1 MRHKPVHCTLNTFP
15 LDELPDYEALS
26 HFWGSP
32 RDGHHIFIDQSPF
45 AVPQNLGNA
54 LKRMRNKVQDR
65 WIWVDAICMDETE
78 WKAQYFMVRTIFS
91 EASQVIV
98 WLGEPSQADL
108 PAIATLDHLEF
119 LDMYKIHSEMDQRL
133 LPAKI
138 LPERS
143 EWLPDLLKQTEL
155 FTRNL
160 DRLWFTSVWNLRDYV
175 LAKRVVFQW
184 GSKILD
190 SIALTDNVNCIV
202 NVCSSLMRV
211 AQQEEEIRTIMS
223 RLRGFRY
230 FSWAKRTWDRN
241 PEDPAAFAYIV
252 ATAQELGAPRQGHK
266 VYGLLALAPSSVR
279 DSYRPS
285 YTSTVDDIYL
295 DLAVAMSLTR
305 RVEAAV
311 DLIEQVDLSDRD
323 TAVPDWLPG
332 WIDDMSLRVSD
343 LLPKPVLITDTIQ
356 NVVIGCLEIVAI
368 SERPRFKETYL
379 SPSERHMYAESLRN
393 TSNALRSVLS
403 QATSTEVPTLT
414 TSTKAAAPPST
425 LQFMADDFSDSGY
438 SSASSSAENTSLVAN
453 EIASHLVSH
462 MFLRRLLSAAQKLED
477 RDDVLERYLRPCIRH
492 LGQQLGTMASDFEEL
507 LVAHELKRHAP
518 FIARALVAH
527 LQRSDIDEDQE
538 VKLQRASRIQRL
550 LDEQTLK
557 HQSGLHSRLHDV
569 ISDENT
575 HSARF
580 SYGTDNSDGTRPSK
594 QHDFK
599 RMSLEKVKEFITT
612 GSAFMSF
619 LYSIQYM
626 VYRSPLEIIESE
638 VEHLTQLK
646 EAARRDALEEEVS
659 SYDFAIPLY
668 DEAITFEGHAGHERF
683 RHLLS
688 ISGNGE
694 HCYATN
700 CETYLRWAWPATGHY
715 LLEVL
720 SRERRPE
727 SSGKRIPK

>member
-1 MRHKPVHCTLNTFP
+1 M
-15 LDELPDYEALS
+15 
-26 HFWGSP
+26 
-32 RDGHHIFIDQSPF
+32 
-45 AVPQNLGNA
+45 
-54 LKRMRNKVQDR
+54 
-65 WIWVDAICMDETE
+65 TE
-78 WKAQYFMVRTIFS
+78 WEAQYFMVRTIFS

-119 LDMYKIHSEMDQRL
+119 LDMYKIHSEKDQRL

-143 EWLPDLLKQTEL
+143 EWSPDLLKQTEL

-160 DRLWFTSVWNLRDYV
+160 DHLWFTSVWNLQEYV

-190 SIALTDNVNCIV
+190 SIALSDNVNCIV

-230 FSWAKRTWDRN
+230 FSWAKRKWDSH
-241 PEDPAAFAYIV
+241 PEDLAAFACIV
-252 ATAQELGAPRQGHK
+252 ATAQELGAALQGDK
-266 VYGLLALAPSSVR
+266 IYGLLALAPSSIR

-285 YTSTVDDIYL
+285 YSSTDDDIYL
-295 DLAVAMSLTR
+295 DFAVAISLTT
-305 RVEAAV
+305 RVEAVV

-332 WIDDMSLRVSD
+332 WIDDLSLRVSD
-343 LLPKPVLITDTIQ
+343 LLPKPVLNTGTIQ
-356 NVVIGCLEIVAI
+356 SAVINCLEIVAI
-368 SERPRFKETYL
+368 NERPRFKETHL

-403 QATSTEVPTLT
+403 QATPTKVSALT
-414 TSTKAAAPPST
+414 TLTKAAAPPSI
-425 LQFMADDFSDSGY
+425 LQPMDDDFSDFGY
-438 SSASSSAENTSLVAN
+438 SSASSSAENIYISLVAN

-462 MFLRRLLSAAQKLED
+462 IFLQRLLSAAQKLED

-492 LGQQLGTMASDFEEL
+492 LGQQLDTMASDVEEL
-507 LVAHELKRHAP
+507 LVAQELRRHAP
-518 FIARALVAH
+518 FIASALVAY
-527 LQRSDIDEDQE
+527 LRRSEIDEDQK

-550 LDEQTLK
+550 LDE
-557 HQSGLHSRLHDV
+557 HQSSLHSRLHDV
-569 ISDENT
+569 VSDENT

-580 SYGTDNSDGTRPSK
+580 PDGTDNSGGTGPSK
-594 QHDFK
+594 QYDFIK
-599 RMSLEKVKEFITT
+599 TSLEKVKEFITT

-638 VEHLTQLK
+638 VEHLIQLK
-646 EAARRDALEEEVS
+646 AAARRNALEEKVS
-659 SYDFAIPLY
+659 SYDFAIPLS

-700 CETYLRWAWPATGHY
+700 CETYLRWAWPATSHY

-720 SRERRPE
+720 SRVRRPE

>member
-1 MRHKPVHCTLNTFP
+1 MFP

-26 HFWGSP
+26 HLRGFSG
-32 RDGHHIFIDQSPF
+32 DGGDIFIDQSPF
-45 AVPQNLGNA
+45 AVPQYLGNA
-54 LKRMRNKVQDR
+54 LKRMRNEIQDR
-65 WIWVDAICMDETE
+65 WIWIDAICINAMSKTE
-78 WKAQYFMVRTIFS
+78 WDAQYFMIRTIFS

-98 WLGEPSQADL
+98 WLGEPSRADL
-108 PAIATLDHLEF
+108 PAIATLDHLGF
-119 LDMYKIHSEMDQRL
+119 LDMYKTHSEKDQRL

-143 EWLPDLLKQTEL
+143 EWSPDLLKQTEL

-160 DRLWFTSVWNLRDYV
+160 DHSWFTRVRNLPEYV

-211 AQQEEEIRTIMS
+211 AHQEEEIRTIMS

-230 FSWAKRTWDRN
+230 FSWAKRTWDRH
-241 PEDPAAFAYIV
+241 PEDLAAFAYIV
-252 ATAQELGAPRQGHK
+252 ATAQELGATRQRDK
-266 VYGLLALAPSSVR
+266 IYGLLALAPSSVR
-279 DSYRPS
+279 DSWRPS
-285 YTSTVDDIYL
+285 YTSTDDDIYL
-295 DLAVAMSLTR
+295 DLAVAMSLTT
-305 RVEAAV
+305 RVEAVV
-311 DLIEQVDLSDRD
+311 DLIEQVDLSDKD

-332 WIDDMSLRVSD
+332 WIDDLSLRVSD
-343 LLPKPVLITDTIQ
+343 LLPKPFWNTGTIQ
-356 NVVIGCLEIVAI
+356 SAVIDCLEIVAI
-368 SERPRFKETYL
+368 NERPRFKETHL
-379 SPSERHMYAESLRN
+379 SPSERHMYAETLRN

-403 QATSTEVPTLT
+403 QATSTEVPTQT
-414 TSTKAAAPPST
+414 TLTKAAAPPST
-425 LQFMADDFSDSGY
+425 LQPMADGFSDSGY
-438 SSASSSAENTSLVAN
+438 SSASSSAENTSLVAD

-462 MFLRRLLSAAQKLED
+462 IFLRRLLSAAQKLED

-492 LGQQLGTMASDFEEL
+492 LGHQLDTMASDFVEL
-507 LVAHELKRHAP
+507 LVAQQLKRHAH

-527 LQRSDIDEDQE
+527 LRRSDVDEDQG

-550 LDEQTLK
+550 FDEQTLK

-569 ISDENT
+569 FRDENT
-575 HSARF
+575 HSAR
-580 SYGTDNSDGTRPSK
+580 SPDGPDNSDGIGPSK
-594 QHDFK
+594 QYGFMK
-599 RMSLEKVKEFITT
+599 PSLEKVIEFITT

-619 LYSIQYM
+619 LHSIQHM

-638 VEHLTQLK
+638 VEHLIQLK
-646 EAARRDALEEEVS
+646 AAARRNALEEGVS
-659 SYDFAIPLY
+659 SYDFAIPLN
-668 DEAITFEGHAGHERF
+668 DEAITFEDHAGHERF

-700 CETYLRWAWPATGHY
+700 CETYLRWAWPATSHY

-727 SSGKRIPK
+727 SSGKRIP